1 MTEFSARDILY
12 EDNHLVVVNKH
23 AGDLVQA
30 DAAGET
36 GLEDAIKAFIRRR
49 DGKPGD
55 VFLGVVHRID
65 RPVSGA
71 VVFAKTS
78 KALVRL
84 NEMIRRGEIDK
95 RYWVITEELLPDDEG
110 TLTHHIARDSR
121 NNRSY
126 AHSSPRKES
135 KEARLEYRMVAG
147 STNYYLYEVKLLTG
161 RHHQI
166 RAQFSK
172 EGAPIKGDLKYGAKR
187 SNPDGG
193 GNGHGGIS
201 LHSRR
206 VTFIHPVR
214 REPLEVVAPVPAG
227 DNLWAFFENAAGQA
241 DQAGQISI
249 SRPE

>member
-1 MTEFSARDILY
+1 MTNFSSRDILY
-12 EDNHLVVVNKH
+12 EDNHLMVVNKH
-23 AGDLVQA
+23 SGELVQA
-30 DAAGET
+30 DSAGET
-36 GLEDAIKAFIRRR
+36 GLEDAIKSFIRRR
-49 DGKPGD
+49 DEKPGD

-84 NEMIRRGEIDK
+84 NEMIRRGEFDK
-95 RYWVITEELLPDDEG
+95 TYWVVTEELLPTEQG
-110 TLTHHIARDSR
+110 TLVHHIVRDGKT
-121 NNRSY
+121 NRSH

-135 KEARLEYRMVAG
+135 KEARLEYRMIAG
-147 STNYYLYEVKLLTG
+147 SRNYYLFEVKLLTG

-187 SNPDGG
+187 SNED
-193 GNGHGGIS
+193 GGIS

-206 VTFIHPVR
+206 VAFIHPVKK
-214 REPLEVVAPVPAG
+214 EPLEVVAPVPEG
-227 DNLWAFFENAAGQA
+227 DNLWKYFEEAA
-241 DQAGQISI
+241 
-249 SRPE
+249 R

>member
-1 MTEFSARDILY
+1 MTNFGAKDILY
-12 EDNHLVVVNKH
+12 EDNHLMVVNKPTG
-23 AGDLVQA
+23 ALVQA
-30 DAAGET
+30 DAEGET

-71 VVFAKTS
+71 VLFAKTS

-95 RYWVITEELLPDDEG
+95 RYWVVTEALLPEDEG
-110 TLTHHIARDSR
+110 VLVHHIVRDGKS
-121 NNRSY
+121 NRSR
-126 AHSSPRKES
+126 AHVAPVKES

-147 STNYYLYEVKLLTG
+147 SKNYYLYEVRLLTG

-193 GNGHGGIS
+193 IS
-201 LHSRR
+201 LHSRCVR
-206 VTFIHPVR
+206 LVHPVR
-214 REPLEVVAPVPAG
+214 KESLEVVAPVPAD
-227 DNLWAFFENAAGQA
+227 DNLWKFFEEASTNSAG
-241 DQAGQISI
+241 I
-249 SRPE
+249 

>member
-1 MTEFSARDILY
+1 MTNFSARDILY
-12 EDNHLVVVNKH
+12 EDNHLLVVNKH

-30 DAAGET
+30 DAAGQT

-49 DGKPGD
+49 DDKPGD
-55 VFLGVVHRID
+55 VFLGVAHRID

-95 RYWVITEELLPDDEG
+95 RYWVVTEELLPAEEG
-110 TLTHHIARDSR
+110 TLTHHIVRDGKT
-121 NNRSY
+121 NRSH
-126 AHSSPRKES
+126 AHASPQPKKGS
-135 KEARLEYRMVAG
+135 KEALLEYRMLAG
-147 STNYYLYEVKLLTG
+147 STHYYLYEVKLLTG

-166 RAQFSK
+166 RAQFSR
-172 EGAPIKGDLKYGAKR
+172 EGAPIKGDLKYGSPR

-193 GNGHGGIS
+193 IY

-206 VTFIHPVR
+206 VAFIHPVR
-214 REPLEVVAPVPAG
+214 REPLEVVAPVPEG
-227 DNLWAFFENAAGQA
+227 DNLWSFFESATK
-241 DQAGQISI
+241 
-249 SRPE
+249 

>member
-1 MTEFSARDILY
+1 MTDFTIHDILY
-12 EDNHLVVVNKH
+12 EDNHLMVVNKH

-30 DAAGET
+30 DSAGET
-36 GLEDAIKAFIRRR
+36 GLEDAIKSYIRRR
-49 DGKPGD
+49 DSKPGD

-95 RYWVITEELLPDDEG
+95 RYWVVTEELLPSEQG
-110 TLTHHIARDSR
+110 TLTHHIVRDGKT
-121 NNRSY
+121 NRSR
-126 AHSSPRKES
+126 AHVSPTKDS

-147 STNYYLYEVKLLTG
+147 STNYYLYEVRLLTG

-172 EGAPIKGDLKYGAKR
+172 EGAPIRGDLKYGAKR
-187 SNPDGG
+187 SIPSDGG
-193 GNGHGGIS
+193 GGHGGSSKGGGIS

-206 VTFIHPVR
+206 VSFVHPVKKTQ
-214 REPLEVVAPVPAG
+214 LEVVAPVPKG
-227 DNLWAFFENAAGQA
+227 DNLWKFFEQAAAGA
-241 DQAGQISI
+241 TAI
-249 SRPE
+249 

>member
-1 MTEFSARDILY
+1 MTAFSAKDILY
-12 EDNHLVVVNKH
+12 EDNHLLVVNKH

-30 DAAGET
+30 DAAGGASRT
-36 GLEDAIKAFIRRR
+36 GDHLILEDDIKSFIRRR
-49 DGKPGD
+49 DSKPGD

-95 RYWVITEELLPDDEG
+95 RYWVITEELLPTEEG
-110 TLTHHIARDSR
+110 TLTHHIVRDGKT
-121 NNRSY
+121 NRSH
-126 AHSSPRKES
+126 AHSSPQPKKDSR
-135 KEARLEYRMVAG
+135 EARLEYRMLAG
-147 STNYYLYEVKLLTG
+147 STNYYLYEVRLLTG

-193 GNGHGGIS
+193 IS

-206 VTFIHPVR
+206 VSFIHPVR
-214 REPLEVVAPVPAG
+214 KEPLEVIAPPPAG
-227 DNLWAFFENAAGQA
+227 DNLWTYFEQAAK
-241 DQAGQISI
+241 
-249 SRPE
+249 

>member
-1 MTEFSARDILY
+1 MTTFSARDILY
-12 EDNHLVVVNKH
+12 EDNHLIVVNKH
-23 AGDLVQA
+23 AGELVQA
-30 DAAGET
+30 DAGGET

-49 DGKPGD
+49 DNKPGD

-84 NEMIRRGEIDK
+84 NEMIRRGELDK
-95 RYWVITEELLPDDEG
+95 RYWVITEELLHSEQG
-110 TLTHHIARDSR
+110 TLTHHIVRDGKT
-121 NNRSY
+121 NRSH
-126 AHSSPRKES
+126 AHSSPRRDS

-147 STNYYLYEVKLLTG
+147 SSNYYLFEVKLLTG

-172 EGAPIKGDLKYGAKR
+172 EGAPIRGDLKYGAKR

-193 GNGHGGIS
+193 IS

-206 VTFIHPVR
+206 VSFEHPVR
-214 REPLEVVAPVPAG
+214 REPLEVTAPVPQG
-227 DNLWAFFENAAGQA
+227 DNLWKFFEGTT
-241 DQAGQISI
+241 D
-249 SRPE
+249 